1 MIQHKAPQNAGRKA
15 ETKVHHLLFVS
26 LYSVIRVVEQGQCI
40 REKSRTQ
47 TAVFQV

>member
-26 LYSVIRVVEQGQCI
+26 LYSVIRVVEQGQCGSLTPF
-40 REKSRTQ
+40 RMKNS
-47 TAVFQV
+47 V